1 MFHMVLN
8 FENMFLGLIFR
19 VDSKNAL
26 YVEITSETYFLMKE
40 HVTVYN
46 YVGRIR

>member
-1 MFHMVLN
+1 MVLN

-26 YVEITSETYFLMKE
+26 YVEITSETHFQIKE
-40 HVTVYN
+40 HVTVQN
-46 YVGRIR
+46 YVDRIC